1 MKLQQQNDTKHV
13 KLKTQQLCC
22 CGHPAHGDHCG
33 RAPVPHHRSRLARPS
48 RPLGWANVVSR
59 PQPFSLVNRAGHQSM
74 GDEVMGRLC
83 PSSVKSFFNFR
94 FMLLV

>member
-1 MKLQQQNDTKHV
+1 
-13 KLKTQQLCC
+13 
-22 CGHPAHGDHCG
+22 
-33 RAPVPHHRSRLARPS
+33 
-48 RPLGWANVVSR
+48 VVSR

-83 PSSVKSFFNFR
+83 RSSVKSFFNFR